1 MRSPVES
8 QVVIIGAAG
17 HGRVALD
24 VLQAAGYGMAGF
36 IDRGMDPGSEING
49 ARLLAREPEECEL
62 LSRPETGWFVALGD
76 NATRRSICQ
85 RILQQTGRPPVN
97 LIHPSAA
104 VSPSVTLGQG
114 VFIGPGAVVN
124 ANSSLADGVIV
135 NTGATLD
142 HDAQVGA
149 YAQISPGCHL
159 AGNAVL
165 GALSFLGVGCCLIP
179 GRSIGN
185 GAVVGAGAVV
195 VRDIP
200 EWVVA
205 MGCPACV
212 TRQIQKGGPTSAP
225 R

>member
-1 MRSPVES
+1 MRSQVES
-8 QVVIIGAAG
+8 QVVIIGASG

-24 VLQAAGYGMAGF
+24 LLQAAGCGMAGF

-49 ARLLAREPEECEL
+49 AHVLAREPEECEL
-62 LSRPETGWFVALGD
+62 LGKPEVGWFVALGD

-85 RILQQTGRPPVN
+85 RIIKLTGRPPVN
-97 LIHPSAA
+97 LIHPSAI
-104 VSPSVTLGQG
+104 VSPSVTLGHG
-114 VFIGPGAVVN
+114 VFIGPGAAVN

-179 GRSIGN
+179 GRSV
-185 GAVVGAGAVV
+185 GAGAMVGAGAVV

-200 EWVVA
+200 ERVVA
-205 MGCPACV
+205 MGSPARV
-212 TRQIQKGGPTSAP
+212 TRQISNSDPTSAP